1 MMSDFTY
8 SYELETKKFK
18 LFIND
23 NLIYSFVD
31 CEPMTSSDAYNM
43 AEDLYTEWLNNTMSF
58 RPNNF
63 MSYL

>member
-1 MMSDFTY
+1 MSDFTY
-8 SYELETKKFK
+8 SYEPDTKKFK
-18 LFIND
+18 LFINHK
-23 NLIYSFVD
+23 LFYSFAD
-31 CEPMTSSDAYNM
+31 CEPMTENEAYNM

>member
-1 MMSDFTY
+1 MSDFTY
-8 SYELETKKFK
+8 SYEPETKKFK
-18 LFIND
+18 LFINH

-31 CEPMTSSDAYNM
+31 CEPMTENEAYNM
-43 AEDLYTEWLNNTMSF
+43 DEDLYTEWLDKTMSF